1 MRFIW
6 DPKYSVGIKSID
18 IQHQR
23 FFEIINEIYDLVR
36 KVYFTKEDL
45 LKVIE
50 ELKKYAEI
58 HLSYE
63 EKYFKEFNYPD
74 AGTHIGAHNIL
85 RQKVKEY
92 LSDIAA
98 PGSKPEILAADIAEF
113 TKNWLSEHI
122 LDQDHKYIQ
131 FFIVHD
137 IK

>member
-18 IQHQR
+18 TQHQR

-63 EKYFKEFNYPD
+63 EKYFKEFKYLSAKD
-74 AGTHIGAHNIL
+74 HITAHNVL
-85 RQKVKEY
+85 RQKIKDY
-92 LSDIAA
+92 LLDVQ
-98 PGSKPEILAADIAEF
+98 KPDTVPETLAADIAEF

-122 LDQDHKYIQ
+122 LNLDHQYIQ
-131 FFIVHD
+131 FFILHD